1 MSFAQQAALAR
12 FAAMRGVAPPSAP
25 QAPQPTRYRPPASP
39 AGAPRTTLV
48 PLARRRA
55 LNPALAATR
64 GTQDILAP
72 TFRALQHHMRVF
84 RGRDAEPARN
94 TVRQQLRG
102 LSLAQQAAAIRTR
115 LRAAVL
121 SKPRI
126 SALSQY
132 TVFMAAK
139 GLEPIL
145 PITFQEAA
153 PFLTWKV
160 LDKGNLSHNLK
171 AILSTLRRA
180 ASAIGQW
187 AVTEQDEDL
196 LNLLI
201 NELRSTV
208 PSSARV
214 TTPVDA
220 PVLAAACAAL
230 RALGTLEAEQTRAI
244 LILAPATLARGTET
258 SGNELGIKWG
268 DLSYDERALGFTA
281 YFSKKDKQST
291 DPRPRAFPHPPAQW
305 AELCPVKC
313 LSEFKTLWSA
323 KGGSTAPDTP
333 LWCAVLAGKP
343 STLPLSV
350 AQIMS
355 RCKRTLLSHGAAP
368 DSLHAHWARHT
379 GSNLLTAYYG
389 IESSAA
395 DMLGDWSPSEPATN
409 VAAPKST
416 RKKIYEHPSLQ
427 ALMMLAAAA
436 SGGTRHLSCCP
447 ALH

>member
-1 MSFAQQAALAR
+1 MSFAERAALAR
-12 FAAMRGVAPPSAP
+12 FAAMRGASHRPAS
-25 QAPQPTRYRPPASP
+25 QAPQPMRIRPPAPP
-39 AGAPRTTLV
+39 AGAPRTTFV
-48 PLARRRA
+48 PLARRRS
-55 LNPALAATR
+55 LNPALAASH
-64 GTQDILAP
+64 GVQDTLAP
-72 TFRALQHHMRVF
+72 NLRALQHQMRVT
-84 RGRDAEPARN
+84 RGRDADKARD

-102 LSLAQQAAAIRTR
+102 LSLAQQAAAIRAR

-121 SKPRI
+121 SKPRV

-132 TVFMAAK
+132 TVFMASK

-160 LDKGNLSHNLK
+160 LDKENLSHNLK
-171 AILSTLRRA
+171 SILSNLRCA
-180 ASAIGQW
+180 AHAIGQW

-244 LILAPATLARGTET
+244 LILATAILARGTET
-258 SGNELGIKWG
+258 SGIELGIKWG
-268 DLSYDERALGFTA
+268 DLSHDERGLGFSA
-281 YFSKKDKQST
+281 FFSKKDKQST

-313 LSEFKTLWSA
+313 LNEFKTLWSA
-323 KGGSTAPDTP
+323 KGGSVAPATP
-333 LWCAVLAGKP
+333 VWCAVLGGRP

-355 RCKRTLLSHGAAP
+355 RCKRALLSHGAAP

-379 GSNLLTAYYG
+379 GSNLLTAHYG

-395 DMLGDWSPSEPATN
+395 DMMGDWSPCEAASN

-427 ALMMLAAAA
+427 ALMNMAAA
-436 SGGTRHLSCCP
+436 SSGGVRHLSCCP
-447 ALH
+447 APH